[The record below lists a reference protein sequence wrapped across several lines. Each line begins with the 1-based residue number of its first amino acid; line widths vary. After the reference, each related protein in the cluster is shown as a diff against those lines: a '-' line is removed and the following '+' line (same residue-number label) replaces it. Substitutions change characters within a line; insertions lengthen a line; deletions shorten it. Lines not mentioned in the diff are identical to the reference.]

1 MTFFLH
7 TLAILPGNKI
17 HLSNQRPKPANQ
29 PPCVGCRQS
38 PVAYWLPDW
47 AVPPRRAWE
56 AGHDG
61 IPPVAVVE
69 ISPPDTF
76 SGGKGRLDI
85 LWKKIILGG
94 FKVTWEKMLVLK
106 KRRGEVFW
114 FWSGFCNDISRVHV
128 SICSVL
134 VLGLESK
141 SFEVWKP
148 FVWPMGLSYEAVDIS
163 HLVTVVSLSIFQ
175 SEYWQFL
182 QILHLRHLNIID
194 IDCTGTSV

>member
-17 HLSNQRPKPANQ
+17 HLSNQRPKPPNPNPTAL
-29 PPCVGCRQS
+29 RRLS
-38 PVAYWLPDW
+38 PISVSLLA
-47 AVPPRRAWE
+47 AW
-56 AGHDG
+56 
-61 IPPVAVVE
+61 
-69 ISPPDTF
+69 
-76 SGGKGRLDI
+76 
-85 LWKKIILGG
+85 LGG
-94 FKVTWEKMLVLK
+94 TAKASVGSWTRWHSSSGREGREGWIFCGKNNIGRFQSDLGKDVGFE